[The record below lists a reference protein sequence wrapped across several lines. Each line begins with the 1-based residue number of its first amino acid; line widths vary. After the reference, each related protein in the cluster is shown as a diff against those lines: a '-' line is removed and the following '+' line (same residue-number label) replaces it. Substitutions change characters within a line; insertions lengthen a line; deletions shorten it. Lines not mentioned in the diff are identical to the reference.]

1 MADQNS
7 TTIQATAP
15 VALDGVP
22 ANYQRSID
30 TEQHTNLHVHGATT
44 TFDTERKTDDS
55 AGGVYDNRVMEMIDG
70 ALTKRKVDEDKRAN
84 ARNRNRLWI
93 LAVVLLMEMFVPTLA
108 GMHLL
113 PMIVVKYEVLAI
125 TAPDAFLTLYAFW
138 RKY

>member
-1 MADQNS
+1 MAELNS
-7 TTIQATAP
+7 STVPAP
-15 VALDGVP
+15 VATDVKSVP
-22 ANYQRSID
+22 ADYQRSID

-70 ALTKRKVDEDKRAN
+70 ALTRRKVDEDKRAN

-93 LAVVLLMEMFVPTLA
+93 LGVVLLMEMFVPTLA

-113 PMIVVKYEVLAI
+113 PLIVVKYEVLAI